1 MPVPTN
7 AIINPDA
14 DRILRR
20 IAIRYGILVMV
31 LLVAET
37 FLLSYLNF
45 LLHVVDLHGPRR
57 TILDILNGASIL
69 LVLIP
74 FYAGIYRLFTARL
87 EIGRERVAARAWSEA
102 VAALEPFAAPTQRF
116 LDRSGEAHYLLA
128 QAYAGLGDK
137 AQAEKARAFVR
148 RRKGVWADKLNT
160 GKGGTGKGAAVYSAT
175 GQENKPRPPKGK
187 PRRRF

>member
-20 IAIRYGILVMV
+20 IAIRYGVLVLV

-37 FLLSYLNF
+37 FLLSYINL
-45 LLHVVDLHGPRR
+45 LLHAVNLHGSRR
-57 TILDILNGASIL
+57 LLLDILNGASIL
-69 LVLIP
+69 IVLVP
-74 FYAGIYRLFTARL
+74 FYGGIYRLFLARL
-87 EIGRERVAARAWSEA
+87 EIGRERVAARAWNEA
-102 VAALEPFAAPTQRF
+102 VAALEPFAASTQRF

-137 AQAEKARAFVR
+137 TRAEAARAFVR
-148 RRKGVWADKLNT
+148 RRKGVWADRLAG
-160 GKGGTGKGAAVYSAT
+160 GKSQAGKGATAYSAS